1 MVKRNSARP
10 ITPLRQRMIED
21 MTIRNLSTTT
31 QASYVHWVKSFAQ
44 HIGRSPDQAT
54 SEDVRAF
61 QLHLVRRKI
70 AWATLNQAVSGLRFF
85 FGITLGRADLPVR
98 IPYARKAK
106 TLPVVLGAD
115 TVGRSLEAVED
126 LTCRVALATAYATG
140 MRTSEAIA
148 IRIEHIE
155 TERELIHVASGKGAK
170 DRYVT
175 QSPGLL
181 MLLRAYWKIM
191 RTRPW
196 LFMDDTRRGPIAAE
210 TLNAAIKEAVVIIG
224 VDKVITVKTLR
235 YCFAMH
241 LLEQGTDIRVI
252 QVLLGHAQLT
262 TTALHQGVEHADR
275 GNAEPARSPEPV
287 EARAGSSG
295 AWGHPCGAPTATRA
309 ILTAHPCHAQ
319 FWSRP
324 RRPRRGL
331 RQRSVRFYAR
341 RLQ

>member
-21 MTIRNLSTTT
+21 MTIRNLSATT
-31 QASYVHWVKSFAQ
+31 QASYIHWVKSFAL
-44 HIGRSPDQAT
+44 HFGRSPDQAT

-85 FGITLGRADLPVR
+85 FGITLGRVDLPVR

-115 TVGRSLEAVED
+115 TVGRLLEAVED
-126 LTCRVALATAYATG
+126 LTCRVALATVYATG
-140 MRTSEAIA
+140 LRTSEVCS

-155 TERELIHVASGKGAK
+155 TERELIRVVCGKGAK
-170 DRYVT
+170 DRYVPL
-175 QSPGLL
+175 SPGLL
-181 MLLRAYWKIM
+181 ALLRAYWKVV

-196 LFMDDTRRGPIAAE
+196 LFMDDTPTGPLANV
-210 TLNAAIKEAVVIIG
+210 TLNAAIKAAAARIGAGEA
-224 VDKVITVKTLR
+224 ITVKTLR
-235 YCFAMH
+235 HCFATH

-262 TTALHQGVEHADR
+262 TTARYTKVSRTLIAATPSPLDR
-275 GNAEPARSPEPV
+275 LGQLKLGP
-287 EARAGSSG
+287 EARLPPS
-295 AWGHPCGAPTATRA
+295 
-309 ILTAHPCHAQ
+309 
-319 FWSRP
+319 
-324 RRPRRGL
+324 
-331 RQRSVRFYAR
+331 
-341 RLQ
+341 